1 MLGWAQNYDPFHN
14 PLLSAVVAAIPMVL
28 LLAIIAT
35 NKITA
40 HTASVIAIVVAVCV
54 AIFAFGMPAEMAFKV
69 TGLGVVS
76 GLFPIGWII
85 LNVIFLYRLTVDK
98 GLFAVFQHSLGSITP
113 DRRLQLLLIAFCF
126 GAFFEGAAGFG
137 TPVAVTSA
145 MLMGLGFSPLAAAGL
160 SLIADT
166 ATVAFGALGTPIQ
179 ALSQSTGYDPFL
191 LGQVIG
197 RQSSFFAI
205 LIPFWLVFALV
216 GWKKMWEVW
225 PAIIVAGLGFA
236 VPQYI
241 ISNYINP
248 WIVDIVAGGC
258 AMACLILFLRVWQP
272 KEIWTSTKLWGRN
285 DDSASTLPPAPAL
298 ETLPSGREVFR
309 AWLPWL
315 ILCVILGLWATD
327 AWKSLVNPLFSP
339 SYHVP
344 GLDKLIHRVPP
355 IVPKPTDEAA
365 VFSFTFLSYSG
376 TGILL
381 TSIIAG
387 LVMGYRP
394 GELVRQYIKTLWVVR
409 YSMITIAAMLA
420 LGTLTRYSGLD
431 GTLGL
436 AFARTGVLYPFFGTV
451 LGWVGVAA
459 TGSDTA
465 ANVLF
470 GGLQTITARQV
481 GVSPLLMAAANST
494 GGVMGK
500 MIDTQSIVV
509 AATATGWYGHEGSI
523 LRFVFWHSI
532 ILVTLVGILVMLQA
546 YVPFF
551 QATVPAVPM

>member
-1 MLGWAQNYDPFHN
+1 MGWAQNYDPFNN
-14 PLLSAVVAAIPMVL
+14 PLLSALVAAVPMVL

-40 HTASVIAIVVAVCV
+40 HTASVIAIVVAILVV
-54 AIFAFGMPAEMAFKV
+54 IFGFGMPADLAFKV
-69 TGLGVVS
+69 TGLGVIS

-113 DRRLQLLLIAFCF
+113 DRRLQVLLITFCF

-137 TPVAVTSA
+137 TPVAVTAA

-179 ALSQSTGYDPFL
+179 ALAASTGYDPFI
-191 LGQVIG
+191 LGQIVG
-197 RQSSFFAI
+197 RQSSFFAL
-205 LIPFWLVFALV
+205 LIPFWLVYALV
-216 GWKKMWEVW
+216 GWRKMWDVW
-225 PAIIVAGLGFA
+225 PAIVVAGVSFA
-236 VPQYI
+236 VPQYL

-248 WIVDIVAGGC
+248 WIVDIAAGGC

-272 KEIWTSTKLWGRN
+272 KEIWTSTKLWGTN
-285 DDSASTLPPAPAL
+285 DDSHGTMPAAKGLTSTPTA
-298 ETLPSGREVFR
+298 GEVFK
-309 AWLPWL
+309 AWVPWL
-315 ILCVILGLWATD
+315 ILCVILGIWATGW
-327 AWKSLVNPLFSP
+327 WKGLVNPLFSP
-339 SYHVP
+339 TYHVP
-344 GLDKLIHRVPP
+344 GLDKMIHRVPP
-355 IVPKPTDEAA
+355 IVAKATDEPA
-365 VFSFTFLSYSG
+365 VFAFTFLSYSG

-381 TSIIAG
+381 TSLIAG
-387 LVMGYRP
+387 LLMGYKP
-394 GELVRQYIKTLWVVR
+394 VELVKNYFKTMWVVR
-409 YSMITIAAMLA
+409 YSIITIAAMLA
-420 LGTLTRYSGLD
+420 LGTLTRFSGVD

-436 AFARTGVLYPFFGTV
+436 AFARTGILYPFFGTV

-470 GGLQTITARQV
+470 GGLQKITAQQLGLNPV
-481 GVSPLLMAAANST
+481 LMAAANST

-532 ILVTLVGILVMLQA
+532 ILVSLVGIMVMLQA
-546 YVPFF
+546 YVPLF
-551 QATVPAVPM
+551 QMTVPIVP

>member
-1 MLGWAQNYDPFHN
+1 MLGWAQNYDPFNN
-14 PLLSAVVAAIPMVL
+14 PAISALIAAVPMLL
-28 LLAIIAT
+28 LLAIIAS
-35 NKITA
+35 NKVSA
-40 HTASVIAIVVAVCV
+40 HMASLIAIVVAIIV
-54 AIFAFGMPAEMAFKV
+54 AVFGFHMPAELAAK
-69 TGLGVVS
+69 TTLLGVVS
-76 GLFPIGWII
+76 GFFPIGWII

-98 GLFAVFQHSLGSITP
+98 GMFAIFQHSMGSVTG

-137 TPVAVTSA
+137 TPVAVTAA

-179 ALSQSTGYDPFL
+179 ALSQSTGIDPFV
-191 LGQVIG
+191 LGQIIG
-197 RQSSFFAI
+197 RQSSVFAMI
-205 LIPFWLVFALV
+205 VPFWLIWAFV

-225 PAIIVAGLGFA
+225 PAILVAALGFSI
-236 VPQYI
+236 PQFI
-241 ISNYINP
+241 ISNYVNP

-258 AMACLILFLRVWQP
+258 AMATLVLFLRVWQP
-272 KEIWTSTKLWGRN
+272 KEIWTSTKLWGKN
-285 DDSASTLPPAPAL
+285 DPSADTAKPAEPL
-298 ETLPSGREVFR
+298 TTLPSGKEIFA
-309 AWLPWL
+309 AWVPWI
-315 ILCVILGLWATD
+315 ILCVVLGLWATD
-327 AWKSLVNPLFSP
+327 FWKSLVNPLFSP

-344 GLDKLIHRVPP
+344 GMDKLIHRMPP

-365 VFSFTFLSYSG
+365 VFSFSFLSYSG

-381 TSIIAG
+381 SAIIAG
-387 LVMGYRP
+387 LFMGYSP
-394 GELVRQYIKTLWVVR
+394 AQLVKNWFKTIYVVR
-409 YSMITIAAMLA
+409 YSLITISAMLA
-420 LGTLTRYSGLD
+420 LGTLTRYSGVD

-436 AFARTGVLYPFFGTV
+436 AFARTGFLYPFFGTA
-451 LGWVGVAA
+451 LGWLGVAA

-470 GGLQTITARQV
+470 GGLQKITAQQLGLNPV
-481 GVSPLLMAAANST
+481 LMAAANST

-532 ILVTLVGILVMLQA
+532 ALVSLVGILVMLQA
-546 YVPFF
+546 YVWPFTL
-551 QATVPAVPM
+551 TVPVLP

>member
-551 QATVPAVPM
+551 QATVPVVPM

>member
-1 MLGWAQNYDPFHN
+1 MGWAQNYDPFHN
-14 PLLSAVVAAIPMVL
+14 PLLSAAMAAVPMVL

-54 AIFAFGMPAEMAFKV
+54 AIFAFGMPADMAFKV
-69 TGLGVVS
+69 TGLGIIS

-179 ALSQSTGYDPFL
+179 ALAQSTGYDPFV
-191 LGQVIG
+191 LGQLIG

-205 LIPFWLVFALV
+205 FIPFWLVFALV

-225 PAIIVAGLGFA
+225 PAILVAGLGFA
-236 VPQYI
+236 IPQYI
-241 ISNYINP
+241 ISNYFNP
-248 WIVDIVAGGC
+248 WIVDIAAGGI
-258 AMACLILFLRVWQP
+258 AMAALVLFLRVWQP
-272 KEIWTSTKLWGRN
+272 KEIWTSTKLWGVN
-285 DDSASTLPPAPAL
+285 DASASNTPPPAGLAKM
-298 ETLPSGREVFR
+298 PSGQDVFR

-315 ILCVILGLWATD
+315 ILCVILGVWATGW
-327 AWKSLVNPLFSP
+327 WKNLVNPLFSP
-339 SYHVP
+339 TYHVP
-344 GLDKLIHRVPP
+344 GLDLLIHRMPP
-355 IVPKPTDEAA
+355 IVPKPTAEAA
-365 VFSFTFLSYSG
+365 VFSFSFLSYSG

-381 TSIIAG
+381 TALVAG

-394 GELVRQYIKTLWVVR
+394 GEMVKQYFKTIWVVR

-532 ILVTLVGILVMLQA
+532 ILVSLVGILVMLQA
-546 YVPFF
+546 YVPLF
-551 QATVPAVPM
+551 QATVPALPM

>member
-1 MLGWAQNYDPFHN
+1 MLGWAQNYDPFNN
-14 PLLSAVVAAIPMVL
+14 PAISVIVAAIPIVL

-40 HTASVIAIVVAVCV
+40 HTASVIAIVVAICV
-54 AIFAFGMPAEMAFKV
+54 AIFGFHMPADLALKT

-76 GLFPIGWII
+76 GFFPIGWII

-98 GLFAVFQHSLGSITP
+98 GYFAIFQHSMASVTP
-113 DRRLQLLLIAFCF
+113 DRRLQLLLIAYCF

-137 TPVAVTSA
+137 TPVAVTAA

-179 ALSQSTGYDPFL
+179 ALAASTGMDPFV
-191 LGQVIG
+191 LGQIVG
-197 RQSSFFAI
+197 RQSSVFALI
-205 LIPFWLVFALV
+205 IPFWLIWAFV

-225 PAIIVAGLGFA
+225 PAILVAALAFSIPQFIV
-236 VPQYI
+236 
-241 ISNYINP
+241 SNYFNP
-248 WIVDIVAGGC
+248 WIVDIVAGAC
-258 AMACLILFLRVWQP
+258 AMAVLVLFLRVWKP
-272 KEIWTSTKLWGRN
+272 REVWTSTKIWGK
-285 DDSASTLPPAPAL
+285 DDISTGTGKAAAAL
-298 ETLPSGREVFR
+298 ETAPTSAQVWG
-309 AWLPWL
+309 AWVPWI
-315 ILCVILGLWATD
+315 ILCIILGIWATD
-327 AWKSLVNPLFSP
+327 ASKAFLNHLFSP
-339 SYHVP
+339 TYHVP
-344 GLDKLIHRVPP
+344 GMDKLIHRVPP
-355 IVPKPTDEAA
+355 IVAKPTNEAA
-365 VFSFTFLSYSG
+365 VFAFTFLSYSG

-381 TSIIAG
+381 SAILAG
-387 LVMGYRP
+387 LFMGYSP
-394 GELVRQYIKTLWVVR
+394 AQLVKNWFKTIYVVR
-409 YSMITIAAMLA
+409 FSLITISAMLA
-420 LGTLTRYSGLD
+420 LGTLTRYSGID

-436 AFARTGVLYPFFGTV
+436 AFARTGWFYPFFGTA
-451 LGWVGVAA
+451 LGWLGVAA

-470 GGLQTITARQV
+470 GGLQKITAQQLGLNPV
-481 GVSPLLMAAANST
+481 LMAAANST

-532 ILVTLVGILVMLQA
+532 ALVSLVGILVMLQA
-546 YVPFF
+546 YVFPFT
-551 QATVPAVPM
+551 ATVPVLP

>member
-1 MLGWAQNYDPFHN
+1 MLGWAQNYDPFNN
-14 PLLSAVVAAIPMVL
+14 PAISALVAAIPIVL

-35 NKITA
+35 NKISA
-40 HTASVIAIVVAVCV
+40 HLASLIAIVVAIIV
-54 AIFAFGMPAEMAFKV
+54 AVFAFHMPAELAAK
-69 TGLGVVS
+69 TTALGVVS
-76 GLFPIGWII
+76 GFFPIGWII

-98 GLFAVFQHSLGSITP
+98 GLFAIFQHSMGSVTP

-137 TPVAVTSA
+137 TPVAVTAA

-179 ALSQSTGYDPFL
+179 ALSASTGIDPFV
-191 LGQVIG
+191 LGQIIG
-197 RQSSFFAI
+197 RQSSVFAMI
-205 LIPFWLVFALV
+205 VPFWLIWAFV

-225 PAIIVAGLGFA
+225 PAILVAGLGFA
-236 VPQYI
+236 IPQFI

-258 AMACLILFLRVWQP
+258 AMACLVLFLRVWQP
-272 KEIWTSTKLWGRN
+272 KEIWTSTKLWGKN
-285 DDSASTLPPAPAL
+285 DASSDSMK
-298 ETLPSGREVFR
+298 PSEPLAKIPTSREIFA
-309 AWLPWL
+309 AWVPWI
-315 ILCVILGLWATD
+315 ILCVVLGLWATD
-327 AWKSLVNPLFSP
+327 LWKGLVNPLFSP
-339 SYHVP
+339 TYHVP
-344 GLDKLIHRVPP
+344 GMDKLIHRMPP
-355 IVPKPTDEAA
+355 IVAKPTDEAA

-381 TSIIAG
+381 SAILAGLFMGYSPAG
-387 LVMGYRP
+387 LVK
-394 GELVRQYIKTLWVVR
+394 QYFRTMYVVR
-409 YSMITIAAMLA
+409 YSLITISAMLA
-420 LGTLTRYSGLD
+420 LGTLTRYSGVD

-436 AFARTGVLYPFFGTV
+436 AFARTGFLYPFFGTA
-451 LGWVGVAA
+451 LGWLGVAA

-470 GGLQTITARQV
+470 GGLQKITAQQLGINPV
-481 GVSPLLMAAANST
+481 LMAAANST

-500 MIDTQSIVV
+500 MVDTQSIVV

-532 ILVTLVGILVMLQA
+532 ALVSLVGILVMLQA
-546 YVPFF
+546 YVWPFTL
-551 QATVPAVPM
+551 TVPVLP